1 MLLAAVIASAALAGC
16 SKADSDSDRSAPKK
30 AAPVASVGDHS
41 DLPAMTVD
49 EVDKAVAAKEATAVD
64 CNNPRTRKRM
74 GTIPGAILISDDA
87 NYAAS
92 ELPADKTTKLV
103 FFCAN
108 PG

>member
-1 MLLAAVIASAALAGC
+1 MRKLLLTALASAALAGC
-16 SKADSDSDRSAPKK
+16 SKADSNADKPAPAARPTDHDS
-30 AAPVASVGDHS
+30 V
-41 DLPAMTVD
+41 PAMTVD
-49 EVDKAVAAKEATAVD
+49 EVDAALTAKQAIAID
-64 CNNPRTRKRM
+64 CNNERMRKRM

-87 NYAAS
+87 SYPAS